1 VTTAGPVTM
10 AGAEGTAGA
19 VTMAVAEGKAGA
31 VTMAGAGAA
40 AVLGRTSLTL
50 KNKYIRI
57 RKGKM
62 FGKGMSLGGGGRG
75 VRSSLSW

>member
-1 VTTAGPVTM
+1 
-10 AGAEGTAGA
+10 
-19 VTMAVAEGKAGA
+19 
-31 VTMAGAGAA
+31 MAGAGAA

-62 FGKGMSLGGGGRG
+62 FGKGMSLGGGGGG
-75 VRSSLSW
+75 VYAQASVGKTGFAPRIKDKDNKIQQHGSFYIFVQ